1 MSRDNLFWGLLLLI
15 AGAILLGN
23 NLGYFS
29 FDARLL
35 WPLFIILLGVYIL
48 LGQGYYPS
56 RSVEGQDI
64 SLPLDGATEAIVHIE
79 HGAGRLRIS
88 GAAQK
93 DQLLSGR
100 FHNMAHSVDKSG
112 KRLNARLRSTL
123 TGGMFWIFPWNWGH
137 RGHEWNFALNSEIPL
152 TLDIDTGASDNQL
165 DLSEIKLDKLDLDT
179 GASSTS
185 ILLPKKGGH
194 SRVEISCGAASVNIE
209 IPSGVAADIRS
220 ESGLADI
227 SIDEQRF
234 PRSGKHYI
242 SPDYDTAANKID
254 LRLETG
260 VSSVKIR

>member
-48 LGQGYYPS
+48 LGQSYYS
-56 RSVEGQDI
+56 RRNFKGEDV
-64 SLPLDGATEAIVHIE
+64 SLPLDGATDAIIHIE
-79 HGAGRLRIS
+79 HGAGSLRIS
-88 GAAQK
+88 GAAGK
-93 DQLLSGR
+93 DELLSGR
-100 FHNMAHSVDKSG
+100 FHNMEHTIDKSG
-112 KRLNARLRSTL
+112 KRLSAKLRTTL
-123 TGGMFWIFPWNWGH
+123 TVGMFWIFPWNWGH
-137 RGHEWNFALNSEIPL
+137 RGHEWDFSLNPEIPL
-152 TLDIDTGASDNQL
+152 TLDIDTGASDNKL

-185 ILLPKKGGH
+185 IIMPKKGGH

-209 IPSGVAADIRS
+209 IPNGVAADIRS

-227 SIDEQRF
+227 SIDEKRF

-242 SPDYDTAANKID
+242 SPDYDTATNKVD

>member
-48 LGQGYYPS
+48 IG
-56 RSVEGQDI
+56 RSFSGRAMESKHV
-64 SLPLDGATEAIVHIE
+64 SLPLDGAKSAVIHVE
-79 HGAGRLRIS
+79 HGAGQIRIS
-88 GAAQK
+88 GAAGK
-93 DQLLSGR
+93 DELLSGD
-100 FHNMAHSVDKSG
+100 FGYMELTSQKSG
-112 KRLNARLRSTL
+112 DKLSARLKTTL
-123 TGGMFWIFPWNWGH
+123 SGGMIWMFPWNWNS
-137 RGHEWNFALNSEIPL
+137 RGHEWDFALNSMIPL
-152 TLDIDTGASDNQL
+152 TLDIDTGASENRL

-185 ILLPKKGGH
+185 IILPKNAGH

-209 IPSGVAADIRS
+209 IPEGVAADIRS
-220 ESGLADI
+220 DSGLADI
-227 SIDEQRF
+227 SIDERRF

-242 SPDYDTAANKID
+242 SPDYDTATNKVDI
-254 LRLETG
+254 RLETG
-260 VSSVKIR
+260 VSSIKVR